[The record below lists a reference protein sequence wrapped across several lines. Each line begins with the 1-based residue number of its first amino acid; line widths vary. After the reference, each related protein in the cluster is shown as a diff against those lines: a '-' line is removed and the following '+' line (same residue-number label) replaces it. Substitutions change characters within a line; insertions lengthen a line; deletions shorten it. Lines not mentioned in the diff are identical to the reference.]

1 MRRISLRQSGFY
13 ALLGL
18 AVPLA
23 LTGLAQSIVFFFETL
38 FLAHLGADILAA
50 GALVSWLFGTL
61 VVIIYG
67 TLSSINVLVSH
78 QYGAKDYRGIALVTR
93 DGLWLTLLL
102 SIPTFILCW
111 NTAPIFLA
119 FGQTPEIVLLANAYF
134 HALAWGVL
142 PDFLLIAL
150 FEFIMGLGYART
162 IMVITLLSVPITLF
176 FSYAFIFGAFGM
188 PRMGIAGAGWGMSIS
203 YWLTLFIL
211 LAYIAINKDYRR
223 YFQFLFYFRTPSFL
237 WDLLRIGV
245 PTGVMYSIEVAFFF
259 ALTLVLGSMGSQ
271 LLVANQITLQYLNV
285 MIAII
290 FSISQAITVRMGH
303 LLGSGQIVAAKRV
316 NATGLLLSGGL
327 MGLVAIFYIFF
338 PDALI
343 QMDFDVHDPQNAQIV
358 LYAKQ
363 LFGIC
368 ALFQIV
374 EALRISLFGS
384 LRGLKD
390 THFPLLISTLSYWVI
405 ALPGGYILATRYHM
419 GGAGLWWG
427 MLVGASIAVPLLY
440 LRFKMLIKR
449 NSNA

>member
-259 ALTLVLGSMGSQ
+259 ALTLVMG
-271 LLVANQITLQYLNV
+271 Y
-285 MIAII
+285 
-290 FSISQAITVRMGH
+290 